1 MGFLQHHPDRKEF
14 QLDRLI
20 LFTDAVFAIAITLL
34 VIDIKV
40 PELHGSISEG
50 AFWNAV
56 GTMMPKISGFLIS
69 FFMIALYWYVH
80 HYIFGFVVNYTP
92 KLIWLNIF
100 FLLSIVLMPFTT
112 ALYSEYS
119 TSEEYIK
126 LLSPFAV
133 YVANICF
140 AGIMNFIL
148 LNYIFNPKHNIAN
161 HFPPREHLLLSK
173 SRALIIP
180 GVFLLTLFISSFLP
194 LLGRF
199 FLFTIPVFML
209 LAQKIILKKND
220 KSPQQ

>member
-1 MGFLQHHPDRKEF
+1 MSFPQHHPERKEF

-34 VIDIKV
+34 IIEIKV
-40 PELHGSISEG
+40 PELHGNISEA
-50 AFWNAV
+50 AFWNAF
-56 GTMMPKISGFLIS
+56 GNLMPKFSGFLIS

-80 HYIFGFVVNYTP
+80 HFLFGFVVNYTP
-92 KLIWLNIF
+92 KLIWLNIL

-119 TSEEYIK
+119 TSEEYVK

-140 AGIMNFIL
+140 TGVMNFVL
-148 LNYIFNPKHNIAN
+148 LNYIFNPRNKIAE
-161 HFPPREHLLLSK
+161 HFPPREQILISK

-180 GVFLLTLFISSFLP
+180 GVFVLTLLVTALLP
-194 LLGRF
+194 GIGRL
-199 FLFTIPVFML
+199 FLFTIPLFMRVSRN
-209 LAQKIILKKND
+209 IILKKTAKYQEN
-220 KSPQQ
+220 